1 MGKLWRTSL
10 FALIT
15 FLVAFNSVSHI
26 VGASAEDAVEE
37 NEVPPSS
44 DDMDTVSTE
53 APAQKGPIA
62 SDDADVTFMFTRP
75 IVDKPYEFA
84 IGKEV
89 HFLVGFKNKA
99 QNDFHINTMD
109 ASFRYALDFSYT
121 LQNFSSYPYNRVVEP
136 NQETTLGYTFF
147 VSEQYAARA
156 YGFTVNLLYSDK
168 DGVQYQNTVFNETVT
183 LVEIDE
189 GLDGESVF
197 LYIVLLGLLGLV
209 GYGLR
214 QLYIKYV
221 QPTRRST
228 SKPKVEPEKTTN
240 TKEVD
245 YDWLPPSMVANL
257 KKTST
262 STSSKKAAPAN

>member
-10 FALIT
+10 FALAT
-15 FLVAFNSVSHI
+15 FLVAFNSVNHI
-26 VGASAEDAVEE
+26 VGISAEDTVE
-37 NEVPPSS
+37 NEPTVSS

-53 APAQKGPIA
+53 APTQLGPVS
-62 SDDADVTFMFTRP
+62 SDDADVTFLFTRP
-75 IVDKPYEFA
+75 VVEKPYQFA

-99 QNDFHINTMD
+99 QKDFHINTMD

-147 VSEQYAARA
+147 VSEQYAART

-168 DGVQYQNTVFNETVT
+168 DGVQYQNSVFNETVT

-189 GLDGESVF
+189 GLDSETFF
-197 LYIVLLGLLGLV
+197 LYILLAGFFALI
-209 GYGLR
+209 GYGLN
-214 QLYIKYV
+214 QLYVKYV
-221 QPTRRST
+221 LPTRRSS
-228 SKPKVEPEKTTN
+228 SKPKVEQEKVTN

-262 STSSKKAAPAN
+262 SSKKTAPAN